1 MREVVHG
8 CNSAPRVVVLPYR
21 AAAHSARMT
30 TAQGGHDLDQHALNS
45 LQIQSEPAGGAHTV
59 FIDLDTVLLAAH
71 QGRRGVELGV
81 QANLADGLGRL
92 AELADRIVVLAYPGD
107 GDTERRRPAALRI
120 EVLHDALGTVTDEL
134 LVVECPHAADG
145 CDCAKPGSGLIRVAI
160 ERYGLPRRGGWFIG
174 ADQEGV
180 VSGRGAGLH
189 TVRIGPLGVD
199 HLSAVHRPD
208 YEARDL
214 LDAANHILIEELA

>member
-1 MREVVHG
+1 MHAQPSTRPLADNG
-8 CNSAPRVVVLPYR
+8 R
-21 AAAHSARMT
+21 ANA
-30 TAQGGHDLDQHALNS
+30 
-45 LQIQSEPAGGAHTV
+45 V

-71 QGRRGVELGV
+71 QGRRGIELGV
-81 QANLADGLGRL
+81 QADL
-92 AELADRIVVLAYPGD
+92 AEGIERLTEVADRIVVLACPPGEHAE
-107 GDTERRRPAALRI
+107 GPRTPASERIDFLRDKI
-120 EVLHDALGTVTDEL
+120 GESFDSL
-134 LVVECPHAADG
+134 LVVECPHVDEA
-145 CDCAKPGSGLIRVAI
+145 CQCAKPGSGLIEVAI
-160 ERYGLPRRGGWFIG
+160 EQHDLSRRGGWYVG

-180 VSGRGAGLH
+180 VSGRNAGLH